1 MLPVANNYSKT
12 MRILILIIMC
22 LLVNIAAAKVFKHVD
37 KDGNITYTDVP
48 TSTTDKA
55 VQQTPMTTYKPAPV
69 PTTDTGTGTGTDKDN
84 KPETKAVTHY
94 DTLSIASPTENEAIR
109 ANSGTITVD
118 VQSQPE
124 LNVSEGHQYVILV
137 DGEAQQ
143 TSQSNNISISNLDRG
158 THSLSAQ
165 ILDKDNNVLVSSAPV
180 QINILRASIQNPNH
194 PAARRP

>member
-48 TSTTDKA
+48 TSTTDKT
-55 VQQTPMTTYKPAPV
+55 VQQTPMTTYKPVPA
-69 PTTDTGTGTGTDKDN
+69 PTTDTGTDKDN
-84 KPETKAVTHY
+84 KQEPKAVTNY
-94 DTLSIASPTENEAIR
+94 DALNITSPADKAVIR
-109 ANSGTITVD
+109 ANSGTITVEI
-118 VQSQPE
+118 QSLPG
-124 LNVSEGHQYVILV
+124 LNTDAGHQFVILI
-137 DGEAQQ
+137 DGQAQQ
-143 TSQSNNISISNLDRG
+143 TSQANSITVNNLDRG

-165 ILDKDNNVLVSSAPV
+165 ILDKDNNVLVSSTPV